1 VALASAWIAFPEDGM
16 ADQFA
21 LGLDFGGTKVLAAV
35 INVTTGEVLASS
47 KKRTKAT
54 DGPDELIARL
64 VSSSESAIKGA
75 KLPKKSKICGIGVG
89 IAGQVDAERG
99 ILIGTPNLSQ
109 ATVDLPIAA
118 RLSDHFGVP
127 TALRND
133 VQVAALGESAFGAGK
148 AAPDFL
154 CIFVGTGI
162 GGALVRGG
170 RLLSGASGAA
180 GEIGHLVVAAG
191 GRLCGCG
198 GRGHLEAYASRT
210 AMTKVLMAELHRG
223 RDSIL
228 RDMADTTDEDGGAA
242 LRSGVVAKAIE
253 AGDELTIETVKE
265 GAYYLGLGIASAIN
279 ILNPSRIVLGGGVIE
294 AVPMLYDIAV
304 ARARNE
310 ALPAASKAA
319 TFAKAGLGDNAGV
332 VGAAMLGAL
341 AATS

>member
-1 VALASAWIAFPEDGM
+1 M

-35 INVTTGEVLASS
+35 VNVSTGEVVATS

-64 VSSSESAIKGA
+64 VASSEGAIKGA
-75 KLPKKSKICGIGVG
+75 KLPKKSKIAGIGVG

-109 ATVDLPIAA
+109 ATVNLPIAA

-133 VQVAALGESAFGAGK
+133 VQVAALGESEFGAGK
-148 AAPDFL
+148 EAPDFL
-154 CIFVGTGI
+154 CVFVGTGI

-191 GRLCGCG
+191 GRFCGCG

-210 AMTKVLMAELHRG
+210 AITKVLHAEMHRG
-223 RDSIL
+223 RNSSL
-228 RDMADTTDEDGGAA
+228 REIADATDEDGGAA
-242 LRSGVVAKAIE
+242 FRSGILAKAIA
-253 AGDELTIETVKE
+253 AGDELTIEAVQE
-265 GAYYLGLGIASAIN
+265 AGYYLGLGIASAIN

-294 AVPMLYDIAV
+294 AVPMLYDVAV
-304 ARARNE
+304 EHARKE
-310 ALPAASKAA
+310 ALPAAATAS

-332 VGAAMLGAL
+332 VGAALLGAQ
-341 AATS
+341 AAEER